1 MSLLGREVGRPSYTV
16 ASTHLFV
23 GGAFQSF
30 LLRRA
35 GAFSIYREGMDKQA
49 VTTSIE
55 ILQAARRPLVIFPEG
70 HISRTDDDIAPMLER
85 TALIVGRRPGAA
97 PKRLRLGA

>member
-1 MSLLGREVGRPSYTV
+1 
-16 ASTHLFV
+16 
-23 GGAFQSF
+23 
-30 LLRRA
+30 
-35 GAFSIYREGMDKQA
+35 MDKQA

-97 PKRLRLGA
+97 PERRRLGAWWCTRWRFDTNTSSTSGRPRRRCLTGSKLGLVGG